1 MSAEFSEFARRVG
14 VTTETMTMIALV
26 QMVSI
31 FGFGLGV
38 LVARCSVN
46 PENLSPQPMLMAMI
60 AVTRRYGRV
69 TFPASCRQKSQDA
82 LLLGRIDLVHV
93 PLVGAPVHAFRLSA
107 E

>member
-1 MSAEFSEFARRVG
+1 
-14 VTTETMTMIALV
+14 MIALV

-46 PENLSPQPMLMAMI
+46 PENLAPQPMLMAMI
-60 AVTRRYGRV
+60 AVTRLYGRV

-82 LLLGRIDLVHV
+82 LRPRPHRSRPGTARRC
-93 PLVGAPVHAFRLSA
+93 ASACLSA
-107 E
+107 LGE